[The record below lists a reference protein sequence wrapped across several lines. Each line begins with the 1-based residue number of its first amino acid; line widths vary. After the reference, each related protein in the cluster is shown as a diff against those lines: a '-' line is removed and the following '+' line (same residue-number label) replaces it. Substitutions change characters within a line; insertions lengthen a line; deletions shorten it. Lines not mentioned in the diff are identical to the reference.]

1 MFTCTDSVSV
11 HVYVLLQ
18 ATHYSTDHIMLTMGG
33 DFWYEGAHVNF
44 KNMDKLIQYVNNRV
58 NMSDLNLES
67 PLYIFLIEPS

>member
-1 MFTCTDSVSV
+1 
-11 HVYVLLQ
+11 
-18 ATHYSTDHIMLTMGG
+18 MGG